1 MEGSAGDIERGAL
14 EHRSLEPEPELGATV
29 VMPSESKGEDV
40 ETGGGERV
48 AEERSGLEKDDENA
62 VTPETTSLLEQ
73 PTAADEKKK
82 AGARRASGG
91 LATETD
97 GDATGGSSASGE
109 RSSADSLWF
118 FSGPRQTKEARDYY
132 DAEDNAK
139 IAAALKA
146 GQPTIKL
153 VKPYGNFE
161 IRFGENAVS
170 DEWKEPPSSGII
182 QVRTQSA
189 THLAVEFRCASAVPL

>member
-1 MEGSAGDIERGAL
+1 MEGSAGDIEQGAL
-14 EHRSLEPEPELGATV
+14 DHGSPEPEPELGATV

-48 AEERSGLEKDDENA
+48 AEEGSGLEKDDENA

-73 PTAADEKKK
+73 PTAADEKKP
-82 AGARRASGG
+82 GARWASGG

-109 RSSADSLWF
+109 RGSADSLWYF
-118 FSGPRQTKEARDYY
+118 TFSGPRHTKEARDYY

-139 IAAALKA
+139 IASAALKA
-146 GQPTIKL
+146 GQPAIKL

-170 DEWKEPPSSGII
+170 DERKEPPSSGII
-182 QVRTQSA
+182 QVRTHTVCHARS
-189 THLAVEFRCASAVPL
+189 R